1 MTKHFFSRLLGFGI
15 IAMMF
20 TASIPAQA
28 HHSFAMFDGE
38 KFVTLK
44 GTIYSVE
51 WKNPHAWIW
60 VQVINEEGEAEVWG
74 LEGTSPRQ
82 FTQLGMNKQDLI
94 AGDEV
99 TVDIHP
105 LKDGRTGG
113 QFLRMTFPDGR
124 VVGSLKTSVDIYK
137 EKGYVE

>member
-1 MTKHFFSRLLGFGI
+1 VIKRKLVQVQTLLLGLFLLAI
-15 IAMMF
+15 SAQ
-20 TASIPAQA
+20 SQA
-28 HHSFAMFDGE
+28 HHSFAMFDGD
-38 KFVTLK
+38 KLVTLK

-60 VQVINEEGEAEVWG
+60 VEVTDENGEKQIWG
-74 LEGTSPRQ
+74 LEGTSPGQ
-82 FTQLGMNKQDLI
+82 FSQQGFTKQDFL
-94 AGDEV
+94 AKDEV

-124 VVGSLKTSVDIYK
+124 QVGSLKTAVDDYK